1 MAESILK
8 LRVDSN
14 EYESKIKRA
23 SQGLLQMEQ
32 ACRSVGG
39 TLAVL
44 EKEDKAFVASLG
56 KMETVSKTARG
67 SLGEL
72 TAAFTDLSMQY
83 KRLTDEEKKGDF
95 GTALKHSLDELKGR
109 INDTKKDLADIDKEL
124 NGATQATGDFS
135 GVLGQLGSKLG
146 INAELMGLMTTGT
159 MGYVAAA
166 GAAITATIAATKA
179 WADYNEE
186 LSKQMQITTVTTGL
200 SGGDAN
206 KLRDAADAMAKVYGV
221 DFREV
226 INAAN
231 ILMTQFGQT
240 SDRSIQLLRDGMQG
254 MIAGDGPK
262 MLNMI
267 QQFAPAFR
275 DAGISA
281 DQLVAIIHNSEGGL
295 FSEQNMNAILMG
307 IKNIRLMTK
316 STSDALAQLGLDG
329 EEMSKRMS
337 EGSMTVF
344 EALEQVA
351 VAIEGAKSGS
361 QEAGQV
367 MQQVFG
373 RQGAMQGMKLGRA
386 IAELN
391 TNLEQTKKQTGE
403 LGKSFAALETA
414 NERLNESIRN
424 ATGWDEM
431 EQKIKNVEAVFVSA
445 VAMAVGAIGKVR
457 NSLYDLT
464 GIDVF
469 DKLASDVL
477 TMLGPVGQ
485 LLDQLRQIAGINI
498 TPQNNSTTYNRDTFK
513 NPLGGVINKVAP
525 TSTYEDKPKP
535 NQQTSPPKTTPPKTP
550 KTPKVDTD
558 REVTIQQ
565 QIAALEKE
573 AFTASEERRKE
584 IAVTIQELDKEL
596 ARQQQIRDALHGQNQ
611 ETKDLVATQKKVAD
625 ARTEAS
631 TAKTDNSLKD
641 YYAALNKLKTLGA
654 DLTPKTLE
662 LSVKADTSE
671 AMKKLHD
678 VEGVKLDEK
687 TMTVAAETQEAV
699 QKMKELD
706 GITLNPKTVDVMPN
720 IVKSVWNALPEELKQ
735 SMQKVEVPFSFTTAN
750 LDAFIAKLKQDVA
763 KADVGSELSVKL
775 NAQLTDAT
783 TLANLMQTAI
793 KNGIDVAQFNPQE
806 LWSKIFGDNPGDY
819 IGDSTWQTIVDKI
832 NEYMN
837 DHPIELDFTT
847 GSVKTKGK
855 TTDTKPKEAS
865 ITKEVG
871 QIASGIGQVVNGI
884 DSLGVEIP
892 EGLKNVINGV
902 QTVTSIL
909 GGIATTVLAIEALAG
924 ADLLTPFA
932 IGGVVKAAG
941 GYKVPGNRMSG
952 DQVPA
957 LLNSGETV
965 LTRAQAGVI
974 DTLLSDANR
983 GGGEA
988 QPYVTGEKIWMG
1000 VNNFLRRS
1008 GRGEIVTSRR

>member
-109 INDTKKDLADIDKEL
+109 IQDTKKDLADIDKEL

-146 INAELMGLMTTGT
+146 INADLMGLVTTGT

-179 WADYNEE
+179 WADYNAE

-337 EGSMTVF
+337 DGSMTVF
-344 EALEQVA
+344 DALEQVA
-351 VAIEGAKSGS
+351 TAIEGAKSGS
-361 QEAGQV
+361 QDAGQV

-445 VAMAVGAIGKVR
+445 VAMAVGAIGDVR

-469 DKLASDVL
+469 DKLASSAL
-477 TMLGPVGQ
+477 LALGPVGT
-485 LLDQLRQIAGINI
+485 LLDDLRQIAGINI
-498 TPQNNSTTYNRDTFK
+498 TPPDDSTKYNRNDFK
-513 NPLGGVINKVAP
+513 NPIGGVIGRVAP
-525 TSTYEDKPKP
+525 TSTYEDRPKP
-535 NQQTSPPKTTPPKTP
+535 GAEDNQQTIMLNKERRAAEENAEAIKKLNERLETLKKLRAEAKDTQTRTYYAQQIADVQNQINSKKGVTTSKT
-550 KTPKVDTD
+550 TPKVDTD
-558 REVTIQQ
+558 KEVTIQQ

-584 IAVTIQELDKEL
+584 IASTIQELDKEL
-596 ARQQQIRDALHGQNQ
+596 ARQQQIRDALHGTVKDSKELQ
-611 ETKDLVATQKKVAD
+611 EAEKQYADAVAKVASWQKP
-625 ARTEAS
+625 TQ
-631 TAKTDNSLKD
+631 TGMGN
-641 YYAALNKLKTLGA
+641 YI
-654 DLTPKTLE
+654 
-662 LSVKADTSE
+662 SE
-671 AMKKLHD
+671 
-678 VEGVKLDEK
+678 
-687 TMTVAAETQEAV
+687 V
-699 QKMKELD
+699 QKSLNGAELGSID
-706 GITLNPKTVDVMPN
+706 YQHLYANMADA
-720 IVKSVWNALPEELKQ
+720 NAFK
-735 SMQKVEVPFSFTTAN
+735 
-750 LDAFIAKLKQDVA
+750 
-763 KADVGSELSVKL
+763 
-775 NAQLTDAT
+775 
-783 TLANLMQTAI
+783 NLMQVAI
-793 KNGIDVAQFNPQE
+793 QQGLDDVVVDASP
-806 LWSKIFGDNPGDY
+806 LWQQIISMDDVP
-819 IGDSTWQTIVDKI
+819 DSTWQDIVDTI
-832 NEYMN
+832 NQKLK
-837 DHPIELDFTT
+837 DAGIDKVLTLDVNT
-847 GSVKTKGK
+847 GK
-855 TTDTKPKEAS
+855 TSEGKNQASAATKQNE
-865 ITKEVG
+865 TVVG
-871 QIASGIGQVVNGI
+871 LTQKMTSGIGSMVSGI
-884 DSLGVEIP
+884 EGLGVEIP
-892 EGLKNVINGV
+892 KGLNDILNGIQGVTTILTGISAILSVIE
-902 QTVTSIL
+902 TIT
-909 GGIATTVLAIEALAG
+909 AADAAI
-924 ADLLTPFA
+924 PFFA
-932 IGGVVKAAG
+932 QGGVVKAAG
-941 GYKVPGNRMSG
+941 GWSGKIPGNHMSG
-952 DQVPA
+952 DAVHVLA
-957 LLNSGETV
+957 NSGETI
-965 LTRAQAGVI
+965 LTAAQAGNLN
-974 DTLLSDANR
+974 TMLQDANR

-988 QPYVTGEKIWMG
+988 QPYVTGEKIWLG

>member
-1 MAESILK
+1 MADSILRLKVESQEYDNK
-8 LRVDSN
+8 L
-14 EYESKIKRA
+14 KRA
-23 SQGLLQMEQ
+23 AEGIRNY
-32 ACRSVGG
+32 ADGCRRVSG
-39 TLAVL
+39 TLEVVEKDTL
-44 EKEDKAFVASLG
+44 EFTKSLG
-56 KMETVSKTARG
+56 QMDTVARSAKG
-67 SLGEL
+67 KISELGNAYNEL
-72 TAAFTDLSMQY
+72 SIQY
-83 KRLTDEEKKGDF
+83 KRMTDEEKKSPF
-95 GTALKHSLDELKGR
+95 GQALSASLDQLKVR
-109 INDTKKDLADIDKEL
+109 FNDSKKELADIDKKL

-146 INAELMGLMTTGT
+146 INADLMGLVTTGT

-295 FSEQNMNAILMG
+295 FSEQNMNAILRG
-307 IKNIRLMTK
+307 IENIRLMTK

-373 RQGAMQGMKLGRA
+373 RHGAKQGMELGRA

-391 TNLEQTKKQTGE
+391 TNLEQTKEQTGE

-431 EQKIKNVEAVFVSA
+431 EQKIKNVEAEFVSA
-445 VAMAVGAIGKVR
+445 VAMAVGAIGDVR
-457 NSLYDLT
+457 NALYDLS

-469 DKLASDVL
+469 DRLVSQVL
-477 TMLGPVGQ
+477 LILGPVGT
-485 LLDQLRQIAGINI
+485 LLEGLRQIAGLNI
-498 TPQNNSTTYNRDTFK
+498 TPPDNRPKYNRDNFQ
-513 NPLGGVINKVAP
+513 NPLAGKLGQVTP
-525 TSTYEDKPKP
+525 QTSTYEDRPKP
-535 NQQTSPPKTTPPKTP
+535 TTTPPPPKTP
-550 KTPKVDTD
+550 KTPKTPKIDTD
-558 REVTIQQ
+558 KEVTLQQ

-573 AFTASEERRKE
+573 AFTASEERRNE
-584 IAVTIQELDKEL
+584 IAATIQELDKEL
-596 ARQQQIRDALHGQNQ
+596 ARQKEIRDALHGIVKESKELQAAEKQ
-611 ETKDLVATQKKVAD
+611 YAD
-625 ARTEAS
+625 AVARVQS
-631 TAKTDNSLKD
+631 WQKPNSAGIGNYISD
-641 YYAALNKLKTLGA
+641 
-654 DLTPKTLE
+654 
-662 LSVKADTSE
+662 
-671 AMKKLHD
+671 
-678 VEGVKLDEK
+678 
-687 TMTVAAETQEAV
+687 V
-699 QKMKELD
+699 QKSLS
-706 GITLNPKTVDVMPN
+706 TQT
-720 IVKSVWNALPEELKQ
+720 
-735 SMQKVEVPFSFTTAN
+735 F
-750 LDAFIAKLKQDVA
+750 
-763 KADVGSELSVKL
+763 GSEGYDKL
-775 NAQLTDAT
+775 AQNLVDAQT
-783 TLANLMQTAI
+783 FKNLMQTALQNGLSDIAIDAAPMWEQII
-793 KNGIDVAQFNPQE
+793 KAEDIPNEKWQE
-806 LWSKIFGDNPGDY
+806 
-819 IGDSTWQTIVDKI
+819 IVDKI
-832 NEYMN
+832 NEFMK
-837 DHPIELDFTT
+837 DHPIELDFKT
-847 GSVKTKGK
+847 GSVKNQQQK
-855 TTDTKPKEAS
+855 TEKEKAPETTVVKSMSAMAGS
-865 ITKEVG
+865 INL
-871 QIASGIGQVVNGI
+871 IAGGIQQ
-884 DSLGVEIP
+884 LGVDMP
-892 EGLKNVINGV
+892 EGLSKVLGSMQGI
-902 QTVTSIL
+902 TTIL
-909 GGIATTVLAIEALAG
+909 TGISALVSAIEFITA
-924 ADLLTPFA
+924 ADAAIPFFA
-932 IGGVVKAAG
+932 QGGVVHAAG
-941 GYKVPGNRMSG
+941 GFSGIVPGNRLSG

-965 LTRAQAGVI
+965 LTRAQAANI
-974 DTLLSDANR
+974 DTMLQDAGQR
-983 GGGEA
+983 GATA
-988 QPYVTGEKIWMG
+988 QPYVEGEKIFLGM
-1000 VNNFLRRS
+1000 NNYLRRS
-1008 GRGEIVTSRR
+1008 GRGELITSKR

>member
-32 ACRSVGG
+32 ACRRVGG

-44 EKEDKAFVASLG
+44 DDDQKNFVASLG
-56 KMETVSKTARG
+56 KMETSAKTTRG
-67 SLGEL
+67 KIREL
-72 TAAFTDLSMQY
+72 TAAFIEQSMQF
-83 KRLTDEEKKGDF
+83 KRLSDEEKSGDF
-95 GTALKHSLDELKGR
+95 GKNLIKSLDEIKIR
-109 INDTKKDLADIDKEL
+109 IKDEKKNLADVKKELSDIDKEL
-124 NGATQATGDFS
+124 SGATQATGDFS

-146 INAELMGLMTTGT
+146 INADLMGLVTTGT

-329 EEMSKRMS
+329 EDMSKRMS
-337 EGSMTVF
+337 DGSMTVF

-445 VAMAVGAIGKVR
+445 VAMAVGAIGDVR
-457 NSLYDLT
+457 NALYDLS

-469 DKLASDVL
+469 DQLASSAL
-477 TMLGPVGQ
+477 LALGPVGT
-485 LLDQLRQIAGINI
+485 LLDDLRQIAGLNI
-498 TPQNNSTTYNRDTFK
+498 TPQDNSKTFNYDKFK
-513 NPLGGVINKVAP
+513 NKLSGLKQ
-525 TSTYEDKPKP
+525 TSTIDDKPE
-535 NQQTSPPKTTPPKTP
+535 QTNKPPKNDNQKKTQKAPKI
-550 KTPKVDTD
+550 DTD
-558 REVTIQQ
+558 KEVTIQQ

-584 IAVTIQELDKEL
+584 IAATIQELDKEL
-596 ARQQQIRDALHGQNQ
+596 ACQQQIRDALHGTVKESKELEAYN
-611 ETKDLVATQKKVAD
+611 KAWYDHMKKVDSWQTANQKGIGNYIS
-625 ARTEAS
+625 ELQSQLS
-631 TAKTDNSLKD
+631 TQTFGTSSYNSL
-641 YYAALNKLKTLGA
+641 A
-654 DLTPKTLE
+654 
-662 LSVKADTSE
+662 S
-671 AMKKLHD
+671 
-678 VEGVKLDEK
+678 
-687 TMTVAAETQEAV
+687 
-699 QKMKELD
+699 
-706 GITLNPKTVDVMPN
+706 N
-720 IVKSVWNALPEELKQ
+720 I
-735 SMQKVEVPFSFTTAN
+735 
-750 LDAFIAKLKQDVA
+750 I
-763 KADVGSELSVKL
+763 
-775 NAQLTDAT
+775 DAT
-783 TLANLMQTAI
+783 TFKILMQTAI
-793 KNGIDVAQFNPQE
+793 QNGLNDIVVEAAPLWQQIINADDIPNEKWQE
-806 LWSKIFGDNPGDY
+806 I
-819 IGDSTWQTIVDKI
+819 IDKI
-832 NEYMN
+832 NAYMA

-932 IGGVVKAAG
+932 MGGVVKAANG
-941 GYKVPGNRMSG
+941 WNGKVPGNYRG
-952 DQVPA
+952 VDRVPILA
-957 LLNSGETV
+957 ESGETI

-983 GGGEA
+983 GGGDA
-988 QPYVTGEKIWMG
+988 QPYVTGEKIWLG